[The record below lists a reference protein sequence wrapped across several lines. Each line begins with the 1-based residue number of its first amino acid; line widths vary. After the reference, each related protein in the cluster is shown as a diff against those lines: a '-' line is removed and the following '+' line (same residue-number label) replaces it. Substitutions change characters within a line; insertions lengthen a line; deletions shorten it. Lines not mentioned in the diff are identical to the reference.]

1 MQTLFESP
9 LRAISSK
16 NYPFSKSDS
25 YYRAYT
31 LRNFKSIPQIQK
43 LTAAQIEAIEV
54 VGRIFPFKTNNYVVD
69 ELIDWQRVPDDP
81 IFVLNFPQKGML
93 KPRQYEKMA
102 QLLKTGAGKK
112 EIDHTAMEIRW
123 ELNPHPA
130 GQGLNMPT
138 YNGIKL
144 RGSQHKYKESILFFP
159 SQGQTCH
166 AFCTFCF
173 RWPQFVGMN
182 EIKFAMQETNL
193 LIDYIRQHPEITDL
207 IFTGGD
213 PLVMKTRVFA
223 KYIDPLLKAN
233 IRHLKTIRIGTKAL
247 SYWPNRFVTDDDSE
261 ELLDLFNKITRSG
274 KHLAIMGHFNHPR
287 EMAPEIVKEAIQRVR
302 ETGAEIRTQ
311 SPLLNHINN
320 RPELWAKMWQ
330 AQVELGCIPYY
341 MFVVRDTG
349 AQHFFGVTL
358 DEAWNVFRKAYQKV
372 SGLARTVR
380 GPSMSAYPGKI
391 QVAGVS
397 EIQGEK
403 VFVLQFLQGRNPD
416 WVGRPFFA
424 KYDRSAKWL
433 TDLQPAFNQERFFFE
448 ADQ

>member
-1 MQTLFESP
+1 M
-9 LRAISSK
+9 
-16 NYPFSKSDS
+16 
-25 YYRAYT
+25 
-31 LRNFKSIPQIQK
+31 
-43 LTAAQIEAIEV
+43 
-54 VGRIFPFKTNNYVVD
+54 G

-102 QLLKTGAGKK
+102 CLLKNGASEN
-112 EIDHTAMEIRW
+112 EINQTAMAIRW

-144 RGSQHKYKESILFFP
+144 RGSQHKYKETILFFP

-173 RWPQFVGMN
+173 RWPQFTGMN
-182 EIKFAMQETNL
+182 AIKFAMQETPL

-213 PLVMKTRVFA
+213 PLVMKTKLLA
-223 KYIDPLLKAN
+223 KYIDPLLSAN
-233 IRHLKTIRIGTKAL
+233 ITHLKTIRIGTKAL

-261 ELLDLFNKITRSG
+261 ELLDLFNKITRYG
-274 KHLAIMGHFNHPR
+274 KHLAIMAHFNHPR
-287 EMAPEIVKEAIQRVR
+287 EISTEIVKEAIQRVR

-320 RPELWAKMWQ
+320 QPELWANMWQ

-341 MFVVRDTG
+341 MFVARDTG
-349 AQHFFGVTL
+349 AQDFFGVTL
-358 DEAWNVFRKAYQKV
+358 EDAWQIFRKAYQKV

-448 ADQ
+448 SVK